1 MKNSKLR
8 GCSLKKSSY
17 ETVPMT
23 LISGITAFDGVA
35 QIIYGNTYVF
45 VFAIVLARKTYANA
59 IVPNFKCFYW

>member
-1 MKNSKLR
+1 
-8 GCSLKKSSY
+8 
-17 ETVPMT
+17 MT